1 MHAITESPPQDWRVD
16 AACVGADLEMFFPL
30 GDQARHNELSAKAKQ
45 VCEGCAVMATC
56 RAWALKVGPEFGI
69 FGGLTAHERRLV
81 REGRW
86 NGERPRR
93 RAVAG

>member
-1 MHAITESPPQDWRVD
+1 
-16 AACVGADLEMFFPL
+16 MFFPL
-30 GDQARHNELSAKAKQ
+30 GDQAQHNRQGAKAKQ
-45 VCEGCAVMATC
+45 VCAQCPVLKDC

-86 NGERPRR
+86 KGERNLIRGLTSQPIR
-93 RAVAG
+93 